1 MQGLGYALH
10 EEVTIGSNGCVRQTG
25 FETYRVLLALDVVP
39 VEISLYEGAPSIG
52 PLGTKGA
59 GEVPILNVGAAIACA
74 VANATGK
81 RVQELPLTPPRVLEL
96 LLDRNRPLSLP
107 HIADAWAN
115 NLVRPHGTAG

>member
-10 EEVTIGSNGCVRQTG
+10 EEVTIGSNGRVSQSG
-25 FETYRVLLALDVVP
+25 FETYRVPLALDVVP
-39 VEISLYEGAPSIG
+39 VEISLYEGAPSVG

-59 GEVPILNVGAAIACA
+59 GEVPILNVGAAVACA

-96 LLDRNRPLSLP
+96 LLERKPGLALS
-107 HIADAWAN
+107 HIVEVWTD
-115 NLVRPHGTAG
+115 NLVRPHQTP